1 MIIMNTKIVKL
12 VFLFT
17 FMLMATSNL
26 FAQFPKN
33 SYSLSGKW
41 LLTWADGTH
50 GPRTT
55 EALARQNPALDP
67 YKYVEAQVPGEI
79 HDVFQKLGIIGDP
92 NLGVNTLYSEWVA
105 LQYYLYNRTFR
116 LPETAKGKEQWLV
129 FDQLDLVA
137 DIYLNGQWI
146 GSHKDVY
153 YPCRLNITGKVK
165 EEGENILSVAVESGL
180 YDVSEKE
187 ILRYGNINAFN
198 HSIDKRQYQ
207 RKPQYQFNWDWNP
220 RYINVGI
227 TGDVRLEWENTL
239 RVDQVVVT
247 QNVSDDLQKA
257 TISVQN
263 FIEGIEKNK
272 LVEIT
277 ASIKE
282 TNQKISKSFPL
293 SLGLNPHNL
302 SLVIEKPQL
311 WWPLGQG
318 NQYRYTLKIDVSTD
332 GVLLGS
338 TTKKIGVRKVEVDQ
352 SPHPEKGTY
361 FTIKVNNR
369 PVFMKGACWVP
380 ADMVYSKVTKEHLDS
395 LVTLAINANFNVIRV
410 WGGGV
415 YAGNDLLDICDEK
428 GLLVLHDFMF
438 ACSIYPGDDI
448 AFTDLVRKEIT
459 WVVRE
464 FSYHPSLI
472 VWMGNNEIEAIW
484 QQKADA
490 KTRPPMVDY
499 GLYHHLIPGIL
510 KAEIPTGIF
519 YWPSSPYSGNYEDPK
534 SPYFGDQHPWGVS
547 LREDGPDF
555 YAYRNYV
562 DRFADEGGVLGASS
576 PATIRQVLPKDQ
588 QYVRS
593 FAWNFHDNIVNYWNN
608 ELGVSYRSLGFHLG
622 KIYDQ
627 MPFDDYIFASALL
640 QAEGLTE
647 YINNYH
653 RRMYSSSSAIF
664 WMYNDSWP
672 VTHGWTIVDYYL
684 RKKLAY
690 HPVRRAFGQICVVV
704 TEEGDKIN
712 IYGINEKSQPWKG
725 NLQYGLFETSGK
737 FPLNEAKNVT
747 LPPNSSTVIASFNKS
762 VFSNAGIKNH
772 GAFALLKREKTIVA
786 QNRLFLAR
794 FKELELSKPQISIKY
809 SDDKA
814 IITAPAYVW
823 GLCLDIDGESNI
835 ADNCFDLL
843 PGIPYVIDIEK
854 GKKVEVKRTG
864 NDLMN
869 R

>member
-1 MIIMNTKIVKL
+1 MIIMNTKNVKL

-17 FMLMATSNL
+17 FMLMAASNL

-55 EALARQNPALDP
+55 EALAHQDPALDP
-67 YKYVEAQVPGEI
+67 YRYVEVHVPGEI
-79 HDVFQKLGIIGDP
+79 HDVFQKLGIISDP
-92 NLGVNTLYSEWVA
+92 NFGVNALYSEWVA
-105 LQYYLYNRTFR
+105 LQYYQYYRTFM
-116 LPETAKGKEQWLV
+116 LPEKARGKEQWLV

-146 GSHKDVY
+146 GNHKNVH
-153 YPCRLNITGKVK
+153 YPCRLNITGKLK
-165 EEGENILSVAVESGL
+165 EEGENIITVTLESGL

-187 ILRYGNINAFN
+187 AFRYGNINGFIQ
-198 HSIDKRQYQ
+198 SIDKRHYQ

-220 RYINVGI
+220 RYINAGI
-227 TGDVRLEWENTL
+227 TGDVRLEWGSTL
-239 RVDQVVVT
+239 RVDQVVIT
-247 QNVSDDLQKA
+247 QNVNDDLQKA

-263 FIEGIEKNK
+263 FIEGIEKSK

-277 ASIKE
+277 ASIIE
-282 TNQKISKSFPL
+282 TNQKINKSFPL
-293 SLGLNPHNL
+293 SLGLNPYNL

-311 WWPLGQG
+311 WWPVGQG
-318 NQYRYTLKIDVSTD
+318 NQYRYTLKIDVSAD
-332 GVLLGS
+332 GVLVGS
-338 TTKKIGVRKVEVDQ
+338 TTKRIGVRKVEVDQ

-395 LVTLAINANFNVIRV
+395 LVTLAVNANFNMVRI

-428 GLLVLHDFMF
+428 GLLVSHDFMF
-438 ACSIYPGDDI
+438 ACSIYPYDDI
-448 AFTDLVRKEIT
+448 SFTYLVRKEIT

-484 QQKADA
+484 QQKADG
-490 KTRPPMVDY
+490 KTQPPMADY
-499 GLYHHLIPGIL
+499 GLYHHLIPGII
-510 KAEIPTGIF
+510 KAEIPTGVF
-519 YWPSSPYSGNYEDPK
+519 YWPTSPYSGNYENPQ

-547 LREDGPDF
+547 IGKDDVDF
-555 YAYRNYV
+555 RAYREYV

-576 PATIRQVLPKDQ
+576 PATIRQMLPKDQ
-588 QYVRS
+588 QKIRS
-593 FAWNFHDNIVNYWNN
+593 FAWDFHDNLINYWDN
-608 ELGVSYRSLGFHLG
+608 ELGVSYRSFEFHLG

-627 MPFDDYIFASALL
+627 VPFNDYLFGSSLL
-640 QAEGLTE
+640 QAEGLQE
-647 YINNYH
+647 YINNY
-653 RRMYSSSSAIF
+653 RRRKFSSSAAIF

-672 VTHGWTIVDYYL
+672 VTNGWTIVDYYL

-704 TEEGDKIN
+704 AEEGNKIN
-712 IYGINEKSQPWKG
+712 IYGINEKQQSWKG
-725 NLQYGLFETSGK
+725 KLHFGLFSTDGK
-737 FPLNEAKNVT
+737 FPVDEFKTVT
-747 LPPNSSTVIASFNKS
+747 LPSNTSTVIASFEKMT
-762 VFSNAGIKNH
+762 FEKAGINNH
-772 GAFALLKREKTIVA
+772 GAFAVLQDQEKIIS
-786 QNRLFLAR
+786 QHRLFLTR
-794 FKELELSKPQISIKY
+794 FKDIELLKPHISIKY
-809 SDDKA
+809 SNDKA
-814 IITAPAYVW
+814 VITAPAYVW
-823 GLCLDIDGESNI
+823 GVCVDIDGESEVS
-835 ADNCFDLL
+835 DNCFDLL
-843 PGIPYVIDIEK
+843 PGIPYTVDIKK
-854 GKKVEVKRTG
+854 GEKVEVKMTG

-869 R
+869 